1 MKEQDK
7 LIKLFQNWAGE
18 KITNISPLPLSG
30 SSRRYFRMTGKSCTA
45 VGALNPD
52 LKENKAFIY
61 LSGHFKKNKLNVPKV
76 YAKDLE
82 NGIYLLEDLGN
93 DTLYSL
99 LDEKRDHNNIPDEII
114 ELYIKAIEKLVH
126 FQITAAKDLDF
137 SKCYPRP
144 SFDKQSITWD
154 LNYFKY
160 YFLKLAK
167 IEFDEQ
173 LLEND
178 FEIFTDFLLKA
189 DSKYF
194 LYRDM
199 NSRNIMVKDNE
210 VYFIDYQGGR
220 KGALQYDIASLLY
233 DAKANLPQ
241 SLRDELLAH
250 YIYCVQGIKK
260 IDVKMFSNYY
270 YGFALIRILQA
281 LGAYGYRGYF
291 ERKDHFLKS
300 IPFAVRNL
308 EWLLRDNKLKFKTPY
323 LYGIIN
329 KIIQSEELHKYEWDD
344 STVNKLT
351 VRVNSFSFRDKIPED
366 LSGNGGGF
374 VFDCRGIINPGR
386 YDEYKFFTGLD
397 KNVQDFLNNEPT
409 AVGFLADSFSLVDNT
424 VDTFLSRNWNNLMI
438 SYGCTGGQH
447 RSVYSAEKLAEHL
460 SKRGDVIVE
469 LNHIRLNIKKSF
481 NK

>member
-1 MKEQDK
+1 MKEQEK
-7 LIKLFQNWAGE
+7 LIKLFEKWAGE
-18 KITNISPLPLSG
+18 KIRNISPLPLSG
-30 SSRRYFRMTGKSCTA
+30 SSRKYFRMSSQNHSA
-45 VGALNPD
+45 VGAINPD
-52 LKENKAFIY
+52 LKENKSFIY
-61 LSGHFKKNKLNVPKV
+61 LSEHFTKKKLNVPKI
-76 YAKDLE
+76 YSDDLV
-82 NGIYLLEDLGN
+82 NGIYILEDLGN

-99 LDEKRDHNNIPDEII
+99 LIEKRVHNNIPDEII
-114 ELYIKAIEKLVH
+114 DYYKKAIEELVH
-126 FQITAAKDLDF
+126 FQITASKDINF
-137 SKCYPRP
+137 AKCYPRS

-178 FEIFTDFLLKA
+178 FNAFASFLLKA

-199 NSRNIMVKDNE
+199 NSRNIMIKDSE

-233 DAKANLPQ
+233 DSKANLPQ
-241 SLRDELLAH
+241 SLRDELLEH
-250 YIYCVQGIKK
+250 YIHSVSKIKK
-260 IDVKMFSNYY
+260 IDVKKFSEYY
-270 YGFALIRILQA
+270 FGYVLIRIFQV

-291 ERKDHFLKS
+291 ERKDHFLRS

-308 EWLLRDNKLKFKTPY
+308 EWLIRDKKLKFKTPY
-323 LYGIIN
+323 LFEIIN
-329 KIIQSEELHKYEWDD
+329 KIIVSEELRKYEWDD
-344 STVNKLT
+344 TNSAKLT
-351 VRVNSFSFRDKIPED
+351 VRINSFSYKDKIPED

-386 YDEYKFFTGLD
+386 YDEYKFYTGLD
-397 KNVQDFLNNEPT
+397 KNVQDFLNREPT
-409 AVGFLADSFSLVDNT
+409 AADFLTNSFNMVDST
-424 VDTFLSRNWNNLMI
+424 IETFVSRNWNNLMI
-438 SYGCTGGQH
+438 NYGCTGGQH

-460 SKRGDVIVE
+460 SKRSDLIVE
-469 LNHIRLNIKKSF
+469 LCHIRLNIKKSF